1 MNTTVILRSTAMM
14 RYVKTTLAV
23 AVLLGSAAIP
33 VRAQTLGIGDLAPK
47 LEVKS
52 FVKGEPVSEFEPGKN
67 YVVEFWATWCGPCKT
82 SIPHLTELQKKNP
95 SVSFIGVSIMEQDQD
110 KVKPFVE
117 EMGDKMAYRVA
128 IDSVPDKEKGSEGAM
143 AKNWMSAAGQNGIP
157 SAFIVNKEGKIA
169 WIGHPME
176 MDKPLEKIAAGNWDL
191 KEAREEQRKA
201 TEMQAKMMKVQT
213 KLVTALRAGDPK
225 KLVAV
230 IDEIVGEIP
239 SAELMVGP
247 MKLTALIKLDEQDK
261 ALEYAKK
268 LSKTELSKQ
277 AQGLN
282 GLAWAI
288 LDPDAGLKP
297 SSKLI
302 DFALETARQAD
313 EMADS
318 KDGAIAD
325 TLAKAYFD
333 SGDAKKAIEAQERA
347 LRLMKEAGANED
359 QGMKD
364 RLEKYK
370 KAAK

>member
-14 RYVKTTLAV
+14 RYVKITLAV
-23 AVLLGSAAIP
+23 ALLLWSAAIP

-47 LEVKS
+47 LAVKS
-52 FVKGEPVSEFEPGKN
+52 FVKGEPVIEFQPGKN

-82 SIPHLTELQKKNP
+82 SIPHLTELQTKNP
-95 SVSFIGVSIMEQDQD
+95 SVTFIGVSILEQDQD

-128 IDSVPDKEKGSEGAM
+128 VDSVPDKDKINEGAM
-143 AKNWMSAAGQNGIP
+143 AKNWLSAAGEDGIP
-157 SAFIVNKEGKIA
+157 CAFIVNMEGKIA

-176 MDKPLEKIAAGNWDL
+176 MDKPLEKIIAGTWDMN
-191 KEAREEQRKA
+191 EAREAKHKA
-201 TEMQAKMMKVQT
+201 AEMQAKMMKLQS
-213 KLVTALRAGDPK
+213 KLGAAQRAGDPR
-225 KLVAV
+225 KLVGV
-230 IDEIVGEIP
+230 IDEIISEVP

-247 MKLTALIKLDEQDK
+247 MKLTAMIKLDDQEK

-268 LSKTELSKQ
+268 LFKTELSKQ
-277 AQGLN
+277 AEGLN

-288 LDPDAGLKP
+288 VDPDAGLKP
-297 SSKLI
+297 SPKLI
-302 DFALETARQAD
+302 KIALEAARQAD
-313 EMADS
+313 ELADG

-333 SGDAKKAIEAQERA
+333 SGDAKKAVETQERA
-347 LRLMKEAGANED
+347 IQLMKDAGAKVD
-359 QGMKD
+359 PGMKD
-364 RLEKYK
+364 RLEQYK

>member
-1 MNTTVILRSTAMM
+1 MTSVRIS
-14 RYVKTTLAV
+14 VV
-23 AVLLGSAAIP
+23 AALMIGICALPGQ
-33 VRAQTLGIGDLAPK
+33 AQTLGVGDPAPK
-47 LEVKS
+47 LDVKA
-52 FVKGEPVSEFEPGKN
+52 FVKGEPVSKFETGKN

-82 SIPHLTELQKKNP
+82 SIPHLTELQTKNP
-95 SVSFIGVSIMEQDQD
+95 SVTFIGVSILEQDQD

-128 IDSVPDKEKGSEGAM
+128 VDSVPDKDKINEGAM
-143 AKNWMSAAGQNGIP
+143 AKNWLSAAGEDGIP
-157 SAFIVNKEGKIA
+157 CAFIVNMEGKIA

-176 MDKPLEKIAAGNWDL
+176 MDKPLEKIIAGTWDMN
-191 KEAREEQRKA
+191 EAREAKHKA
-201 TEMQAKMMKVQT
+201 AEMQAKLMKVQT

-288 LDPDAGLKP
+288 VDPDAGLKP

-347 LRLMKEAGANED
+347 LRLMNEAGAKED